1 MYSAQCVDWNVSS
14 CIILSL
20 LITAMSYPLCDQI
33 VGFVLE
39 YVFNLNYLNDHSA
52 ISTPADTVIITGNTG
67 YL

>member
-1 MYSAQCVDWNVSS
+1 
-14 CIILSL
+14 
-20 LITAMSYPLCDQI
+20 MSYSLCDQI

-67 YL
+67 YLWEQKKNDTLICYKPR